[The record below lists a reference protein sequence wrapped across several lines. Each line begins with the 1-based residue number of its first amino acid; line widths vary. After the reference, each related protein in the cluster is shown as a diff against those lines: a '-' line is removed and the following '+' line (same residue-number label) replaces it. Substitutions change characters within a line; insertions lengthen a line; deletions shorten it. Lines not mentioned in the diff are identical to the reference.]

1 MRERDFIL
9 SVDAHCVKHVALAPH
24 DTPRACARWNPFSPA
39 HAHVPFPHTTPPHT
53 QAVDLYVLERALEST
68 HIQEGLMD
76 KVIVGYNES
85 KRAASTLAKLAD
97 VRMRGRKRVMVG

>member
-1 MRERDFIL
+1 MLRFHPNTR
-9 SVDAHCVKHVALAPH
+9 
-24 DTPRACARWNPFSPA
+24 RA
-39 HAHVPFPHTTPPHT
+39 HARDEAHSHPHMPTSTPHTHNTHT

-76 KVIVGYNES
+76 KVIMGYNES

>member
-1 MRERDFIL
+1 
-9 SVDAHCVKHVALAPH
+9 
-24 DTPRACARWNPFSPA
+24 
-39 HAHVPFPHTTPPHT
+39 
-53 QAVDLYVLERALEST
+53 VDLYVLERALEST

-97 VRMRGRKRVMVG
+97 VRMRGRKRVMVGWSEVMVIFSLPPREAGPVKLGVRTEWAWVRCHG